1 MVSATLQI
9 ATVRIWP
16 TVKPRSAFTVVAR
29 GARLNQT
36 TNVRKKANQ
45 VRCNVRYLPWND
57 QRSPSMRVKVNKQ
70 TLSSK
75 WNARAAD
82 LGRYQNKSPTPLLD
96 QLGGL
101 LKVLN
106 DTK

>member
-1 MVSATLQI
+1 
-9 ATVRIWP
+9 
-16 TVKPRSAFTVVAR
+16 
-29 GARLNQT
+29 
-36 TNVRKKANQ
+36 
-45 VRCNVRYLPWND
+45 
-57 QRSPSMRVKVNKQ
+57 MRVKVNKQ